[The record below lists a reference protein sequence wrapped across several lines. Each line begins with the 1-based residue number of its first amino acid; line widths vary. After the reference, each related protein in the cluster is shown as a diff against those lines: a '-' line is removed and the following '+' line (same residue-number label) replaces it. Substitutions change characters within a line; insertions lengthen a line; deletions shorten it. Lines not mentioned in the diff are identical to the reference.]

1 MIALT
6 IFAVHKI
13 FACMALMR
21 AVGARPRSRGDL
33 LPISYLI
40 DMSMTCCIGPSW
52 HEACKASGEYR
63 CQR

>member
-6 IFAVHKI
+6 IFAVHKV

-21 AVGARPRSRGDL
+21 AVGARRRPRGDPL
-33 LPISYLI
+33 QTSYLI